1 VPEEA
6 QHQMGEDRPAARP
19 GEQPGG
25 GRDADYLRPPGVTG
39 SFAPHAD
46 EPDYRPPPP
55 TVSPQERAEYSRPA
69 GSSVLFAP
77 MPGERMPPTHRL
89 PPPPVDER
97 TARSFGPT
105 TPGASAEGFD
115 APLGSRIWPTLHKAQ
130 SPWWKPDA
138 ARDPWRD
145 PASPFWLG
153 RPAIFTSDGLQ
164 QLSPD
169 VDTEHTDEE
178 GTEPE
183 PAKTKEP
190 RGAGRGRFGLSAL
203 LLTLITALL
212 AGVVGGG
219 AGWWLAERSNRVL
232 TSGGVTLGTAG
243 SPANRP
249 PGSVADIAKRVSP
262 AVVSIDVKGSGVTGT
277 GSGFVIDRSGYILTN
292 NHVASVAAASGTIRV
307 TYSDRASEPAKIVGR
322 DPLTDL
328 AVLKVTRT
336 DLTVASLGDSSKVAV
351 GDPVIAIGS
360 PLGLRGTVTSGIV
373 SALDRPVHL
382 SGDGSDT
389 DAVIDAIQT
398 DAAINPGNSG
408 GPLVD
413 ASGAVIGVNSAIA
426 SLGGSGES
434 GSIGVGFAIPMNSA
448 RDIAQQ
454 LIHTGKAVH
463 ASDGISARSVTDGSR
478 DGAYVLQVT
487 PNGPGAQAGLKPG
500 DVITAVDN
508 TLIESGDELTVAVQA
523 HKPGDTVRMHFFRGN
538 QESDVSVTLSSV

>member
-1 VPEEA
+1 
-6 QHQMGEDRPAARP
+6 
-19 GEQPGG
+19 
-25 GRDADYLRPPGVTG
+25 
-39 SFAPHAD
+39 
-46 EPDYRPPPP
+46 
-55 TVSPQERAEYSRPA
+55 
-69 GSSVLFAP
+69 VLFAP

-523 HKPGDTVRMHFFRGN
+523 HKPGDTVRMHFFRGS

>member
-1 VPEEA
+1 
-6 QHQMGEDRPAARP
+6 MGEDKPATRP

-25 GRDADYLRPPGVTG
+25 GRDADYLRPPGVSG
-39 SFAPHAD
+39 SFAPRAD

-69 GSSVLFAP
+69 GSSVLFA
-77 MPGERMPPTHRL
+77 
-89 PPPPVDER
+89 
-97 TARSFGPT
+97 PT

-178 GTEPE
+178 GPEPE

-262 AVVSIDVKGSGVTGT
+262 AVVSIDVNETGATET

-307 TYSDRASEPAKIVGR
+307 TYSDRASEPAKIVDR
-322 DPLTDL
+322 DP
-328 AVLKVTRT
+328 
-336 DLTVASLGDSSKVAV
+336 
-351 GDPVIAIGS
+351 
-360 PLGLRGTVTSGIV
+360 
-373 SALDRPVHL
+373 
-382 SGDGSDT
+382 
-389 DAVIDAIQT
+389 
-398 DAAINPGNSG
+398 
-408 GPLVD
+408 
-413 ASGAVIGVNSAIA
+413 
-426 SLGGSGES
+426 
-434 GSIGVGFAIPMNSA
+434 
-448 RDIAQQ
+448 
-454 LIHTGKAVH
+454 
-463 ASDGISARSVTDGSR
+463 
-478 DGAYVLQVT
+478 
-487 PNGPGAQAGLKPG
+487 
-500 DVITAVDN
+500 
-508 TLIESGDELTVAVQA
+508 
-523 HKPGDTVRMHFFRGN
+523 
-538 QESDVSVTLSSV
+538 